1 MNLAFEYSVNGMD
14 NIDSES
20 PEWMEAKKLFVDE
33 KGISQMKSI
42 FGLVLRPSQDLFDE
56 EFDGSMSASIENL
69 YIHDLIIS
77 PIETV
82 KLGVGPDSWLR
93 NSFNAPIDLSQ
104 AIKMSFYD
112 HDVVDTEDSFS
123 WPGVYPDAFYESDIA
138 DAVYYGDVYSDAI
151 VAMAQLSSSWW
162 SLARTLVWPEVI
174 EWTQSGES
182 LASHLDGDHDL
193 NEIKQICG
201 YDEVSG
207 VSKGVV
213 GLKIA
218 YSEDIEISG
227 LRIENLVNMGQFG
240 HSTCDYDG
248 KYYEGNQ
255 ARAIS
260 IYQATGIIIDDL
272 TVSNIVSFSG
282 AAYGIYVDDED
293 ITEMNINEMHQ
304 SMHDLLGGA
313 KPGPKNGKKAPTT
326 NKRALQK
333 LEGRRMNRM
342 KRRFRR
348 QLLGDDD
355 IDDVDDDAEI
365 ENNDNADID
374 ASDVTDPLNS
384 KEDTASETH
393 PIPLETNAKKKE
405 KAIERTAPV
414 ITLND
419 ATFTH
424 IDAGVLGTYSGVDI
438 SKDVDFNMAA
448 SSCAIYCEDTCDGIE
463 FGDISQQCMNGH
475 MYCNEMKQMITEIE
489 CNLDADYDTPIGT
502 IYVRYNGMVDA
513 DLFRPPRPD
522 IYTPFIFKGQWFA
535 CGIVLL
541 LGLFFLLKC
550 LYFNKRE
557 RLKRKQRKQD
567 LDLAAAAADGEYG
580 SLLTDNDLIDYDT
593 LDY

>member
-20 PEWMEAKKLFVDE
+20 PEWMEAKKLFVLE
-33 KGISQMKSI
+33 TGISQMKSI
-42 FGLVLRPSQDLFDE
+42 FGLVLRPAQDLFDE
-56 EFDGSMSASIENL
+56 ELDGSMSATIDNL
-69 YIHDLIIS
+69 NIHDLIVN
-77 PIETV
+77 PQETV

-112 HDVVDTEDSFS
+112 HDVVDADDSFS
-123 WPGVYPDAFYESDIA
+123 WPGVYPDAFYDSDIA

-174 EWTQSGES
+174 EWTQSGEP

-260 IYQATGIIIDDL
+260 IYQATGIIIDHL
-272 TVSNIVSFSG
+272 SVSNIVSFSG

-293 ITEMNINEMHQ
+293 ITEIGDYDIDEMHR

-333 LEGRRMNRM
+333 LEGKRMNRM
-342 KRRFRR
+342 NRRAMRR
-348 QLLGDDD
+348 QLL
-355 IDDVDDDAEI
+355 DAEI
-365 ENNDNADID
+365 EDN
-374 ASDVTDPLNS
+374 
-384 KEDTASETH
+384 
-393 PIPLETNAKKKE
+393 
-405 KAIERTAPV
+405 
-414 ITLND
+414 
-419 ATFTH
+419 
-424 IDAGVLGTYSGVDI
+424 
-438 SKDVDFNMAA
+438 
-448 SSCAIYCEDTCDGIE
+448 
-463 FGDISQQCMNGH
+463 
-475 MYCNEMKQMITEIE
+475 
-489 CNLDADYDTPIGT
+489 
-502 IYVRYNGMVDA
+502 
-513 DLFRPPRPD
+513 
-522 IYTPFIFKGQWFA
+522 
-535 CGIVLL
+535 
-541 LGLFFLLKC
+541 
-550 LYFNKRE
+550 
-557 RLKRKQRKQD
+557 
-567 LDLAAAAADGEYG
+567 
-580 SLLTDNDLIDYDT
+580 
-593 LDY
+593 